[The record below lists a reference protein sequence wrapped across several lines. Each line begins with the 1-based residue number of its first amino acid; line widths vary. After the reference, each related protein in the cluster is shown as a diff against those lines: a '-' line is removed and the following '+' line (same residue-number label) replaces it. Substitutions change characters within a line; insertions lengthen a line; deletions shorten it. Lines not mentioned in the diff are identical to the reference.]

1 MPEDM
6 TLEDNISVAPCL
18 HPRNYWAPKMKEN
31 EVDYYK
37 KWIEESK
44 KSGRPVYLWNYLCFP
59 TERGLVQNFHVFP
72 GFSIHEV
79 AGQIKMY
86 AKDKVR
92 GIFLCG
98 IGEQLDFYITMKL
111 YDNPSLDP
119 DELIDEFFTSYFGK
133 AAKPMSDFY
142 DKIESVYSD
151 SKNYPSD
158 IQTKDA
164 QFHQT
169 ESIAW
174 EYLGTDKV
182 MEELEK
188 LIHKAQAAASTP
200 VEKARVDSWVTGVW
214 EYMTT
219 GKAKYISKKTSK

>member
-1 MPEDM
+1 
-6 TLEDNISVAPCL
+6 
-18 HPRNYWAPKMKEN
+18 
-31 EVDYYK
+31 
-37 KWIEESK
+37 
-44 KSGRPVYLWNYLCFP
+44 
-59 TERGLVQNFHVFP
+59 
-72 GFSIHEV
+72 
-79 AGQIKMY
+79 
-86 AKDKVR
+86 
-92 GIFLCG
+92 
-98 IGEQLDFYITMKL
+98 MKL

-119 DELIDEFFTSYFGK
+119 DKLIDEFFTSYFGK

-142 DKIESVYSD
+142 NKIESVYSD

-174 EYLGTDKV
+174 ECLGTDKV

-188 LIHKAQAAASTP
+188 LVHKAQAAASTP